1 MENIKR
7 PSLAKRAVAI
17 SFDFLIIALAA
28 SLLSFVFGDVYSRMG
43 TWGSIIGTIFS
54 VLYFGILN
62 SSIGQGQTIGKRM
75 LNLRVTH
82 YNGTYLSFH
91 QAAARFS
98 IHWLF
103 FINQHLITRLPGGY
117 YIVVI
122 GIGLFFASLIIM
134 LFNKEKVG
142 LHDMICDSI
151 VVNSKEA
158 GQTANRPIATF
169 NLGQKMITTFMVVL
183 FVGLAFFQMNTQ
195 NHEQR
200 SQIASTLSLFKEVK
214 EVEKVSNNRTTNV
227 IYTSDTTK
235 TLRSHTLEID
245 VWIDDRTF
253 AMLPDSEFYR
263 KYYVA
268 VKPYIPKETEQV
280 IFTFSAGYDIGIA
293 KKFNAINTIK
303 QLE

>member
-43 TWGSIIGTIFS
+43 IWGSLIGTIFS
-54 VLYFGILN
+54 ILYFGILN

-75 LNLRVTH
+75 LNLRVTQ

-103 FINQHLITRLPGGY
+103 FINLHLITRIPGGY
-117 YIVVI
+117 FII
-122 GIGLFFASLIIM
+122 AASIGLFLATLMIM
-134 LFNKEKVG
+134 LFNKEITG
-142 LHDMICDSI
+142 LHDMICDTI
-151 VVNSKEA
+151 VVNSKEQE
-158 GQTANRPIATF
+158 QTASKPITTF
-169 NLGQKMITTFMVVL
+169 NLGEKMITTFMVVL
-183 FVGLAFFQMNTQ
+183 CVGFTFFQMNTQ
-195 NHEQR
+195 DNEQH
-200 SQIASTLSLFKEVK
+200 SQIASTLSIFKEVK
-214 EVEKVSNNRTTNV
+214 EVEKVSNNPTTNV
-227 IYTSDTTK
+227 IYISDTTK
-235 TLRSHTLEID
+235 PLRSHTLEVD

-253 AMLPDSEFYR
+253 ALLPDSEFYR

-268 VKPYIPKETEQV
+268 IKPHIPKETERV

-293 KKFNAINTIK
+293 KKFTSINTI
-303 QLE
+303 QQVR